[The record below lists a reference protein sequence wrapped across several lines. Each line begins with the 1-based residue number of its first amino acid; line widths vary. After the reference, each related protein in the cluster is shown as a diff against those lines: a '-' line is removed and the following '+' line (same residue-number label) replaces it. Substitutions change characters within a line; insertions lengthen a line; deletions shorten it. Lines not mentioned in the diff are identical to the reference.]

1 MDTYIYKRKINYL
14 DYKILFIDDHEINSS
29 KGLKRIIHSG
39 KKRNTPVLKADRPWE
54 AINQMGGTVRK
65 EGSLYR
71 MWYDS
76 WIENT
81 KYNGY
86 ASLYAESNNGINWDK
101 PILKKYKDFNGNLN
115 NNIYLN
121 RISLRRKTL
130 SPPKNI
136 EQDHNKNI
144 LYTPHLGKDKKYTM
158 IAYDYAYTNFGPYD
172 GYYLAYSKDGITW
185 TDGPLEPVIP
195 GHADVGW
202 FMYDNKDKMFR
213 GIVKAYLNIRGYS
226 RRSVLWTESN
236 DALDWTL
243 PKPAIIP
250 DKIDDLWSNGDP
262 ERFTQF
268 YGMPIFRYNSI
279 ILGFVEDFRTT
290 DGHRSRDGFTYPQ
303 LVSSRDGRKW
313 ERVGNRSP
321 VIELGEPG
329 SWDWGSVSIG
339 NSVVIEKEEIKA
351 YYTGRNDTHAHT
363 TIDNEPVEGSIGV
376 ATWPIDRFVGLESKE
391 FGTLEINE
399 SNPKTSLHINANANN
414 GFIQV
419 ALYNNENNIE
429 GFNIEDS
436 IKITSDSLD
445 HIVEWNTN
453 SSLPKIPL
461 KIKIHMQNAEIF
473 SLWWS

>member
-1 MDTYIYKRKINYL
+1 MH
-14 DYKILFIDDHEINSS
+14 YKILFIDDYEINSS
-29 KGLKRIIHSG
+29 KGLTRIIHTANKLSSPIL
-39 KKRNTPVLKADRPWE
+39 TADKPWE

-65 EGSLYR
+65 EGSIYR

-76 WIENT
+76 WIENK

-86 ASLYAESNNGINWDK
+86 SSLYAESNNGINWNK

-130 SPPKNI
+130 SPPKDV

-144 LYTPHLGKDKKYTM
+144 LYTPHLGEDKKYTM
-158 IAYDYAYTNFGPYD
+158 IAYDYNYTNFGPYD
-172 GYYLAYSKDGITW
+172 GYYLAYSEDGINW
-185 TDGPLEPVIP
+185 TDGPEAPVIP

-202 FMYDNKDKMFR
+202 FIYDDKDKMFR
-213 GIVKAYLNIRGYS
+213 GIVKSFLNIRGYS
-226 RRSVLWTESN
+226 RRSVLWTESK

-243 PKPAIIP
+243 PKPAIFP
-250 DKIDDLWSNGDP
+250 DKIDDLWSNGNP
-262 ERFTQF
+262 ERYTQF

-321 VIELGEPG
+321 IIELGEPG
-329 SWDWGSVSIG
+329 SWDWGSVTIG
-339 NSVVIEKEEIKA
+339 NSIIIEKEEIKA

-363 TIDNEPVEGSIGV
+363 TINNEPVTGSIGI
-376 ATWPIDRFVGLESKE
+376 ATWPIDRFVGLKSKG
-391 FGTLEINE
+391 FGVLEINE
-399 SNPKTSLHINANANN
+399 SIPKTTLHINANASN

-419 ALYNNENNIE
+419 TLYNEENNVE
-429 GFNIEDS
+429 GFSIENS

-445 HIVEWNTN
+445 HVIKWNTDL
-453 SSLPKIPL
+453 SIPKIPL
-461 KIKIHMQNAEIF
+461 KIKMHIQNSEIF